1 MSTKTI
7 AALLIAV
14 TPVAAACAASPP
26 LPVYTP
32 PSANPV
38 TIAPVPEGA
47 SAPVPEVG
55 VATYV
60 PEGDVPAHVPSN
72 PEYVPRL
79 EREAG
84 PQPTQPEQ
92 TVEVPLTPVLPSEVI
107 TSEVIATEESTSE
120 STTPLP
126 TPSLTG
132 E

>member
-7 AALLIAV
+7 AALLIAL
-14 TPVAAACAASPP
+14 TPAAAACAASAP

-38 TIAPVPEGA
+38 TIAPVPEGG
-47 SAPVPEVG
+47 STPVPEG
-55 VATYV
+55 GGTTYV
-60 PEGDVPAHVPSN
+60 P
-72 PEYVPRL
+72 R
-79 EREAG
+79 REQDAG

-92 TVEVPLTPVLPSEVI
+92 TVDVPLTPLLPSEVI

-120 STTPLP
+120 STPPLP